1 MTDARDNII
10 VLEDVTKRFGDVTA
24 ADRVSL
30 GVRRGEFVTLLG
42 PSGCGKTTLLRMI
55 AGFEPPTSGRIF
67 IGGRDMEGV
76 PPARRPVNTVFQK
89 YALFPHLTVF
99 GNVAFGLK
107 LLRVPAGKDAR
118 GRDKTRRLRAAE
130 IKEKTERSL
139 RVVGLEGMGGRAVG
153 TLSGGQQQR
162 VAIARAAVLQPEV
175 LLLDEP
181 LGALDLTMRLEMR
194 HELKRMQREL
204 GITFVYVTHDQ
215 EEALAMSDT
224 VVVMSA
230 GAVHQT
236 GTPEDVYFRP
246 ADAFVAGFVG
256 GGNLLR
262 GVSAH
267 GGVECLGAVLPC
279 DGAPEPGRPTDVVI
293 RPEHVRLTGE
303 NDPEAFARGAV
314 ISSSFA
320 GSRYEVRVAA
330 GGEELTAYC
339 PAGYAPGSIVG
350 ICADRGSVIVL

>member
-76 PPARRPVNTVFQK
+76 PPAQRPVNTVFQK

-130 IKEKTERSL
+130 IKEKTERAL
-139 RVVGLEGMGGRAVG
+139 RVVGLEGMGSRMVG

-162 VAIARAAVLQPEV
+162 VAIARALATNPTI
-175 LLLDEP
+175 LLADEP
-181 LGALDLTMRLEMR
+181 TGALDQKTGHQVMDLF
-194 HELKRMQREL
+194 HELHDEGRTIIM
-204 GITFVYVTHDQ
+204 ITHDRHIAQ
-215 EEALAMSDT
+215 NASRLVRILDGVLSE
-224 VVVMSA
+224 
-230 GAVHQT
+230 GA
-236 GTPEDVYFRP
+236 ED
-246 ADAFVAGFVG
+246 DA
-256 GGNLLR
+256 
-262 GVSAH
+262 
-267 GGVECLGAVLPC
+267 
-279 DGAPEPGRPTDVVI
+279 
-293 RPEHVRLTGE
+293 
-303 NDPEAFARGAV
+303 
-314 ISSSFA
+314 
-320 GSRYEVRVAA
+320 
-330 GGEELTAYC
+330 
-339 PAGYAPGSIVG
+339 
-350 ICADRGSVIVL
+350 